1 MLSIQTNPKTI
12 INRTTTNRVIESII
26 IIVEWKNKMV
36 NKHVLA
42 IKSNYYITAET
53 IKKVEKNFLIIITT
67 KKKKLKWKSV
77 SSKSQNEK
85 KTTIIIICQL
95 SWIYKNRQEPKKT
108 KTNTISLLN
117 DNQIKLDQIYKT
129 KNSWSLIIQLKT
141 ISL

>member
-53 IKKVEKNFLIIITT
+53 IKKSRKEFFDNNYN
-67 KKKKLKWKSV
+67 
-77 SSKSQNEK
+77 Q
-85 KTTIIIICQL
+85 
-95 SWIYKNRQEPKKT
+95 KKT
-108 KTNTISLLN
+108 KMKIGIIKITERKKNDHHYYLSIIVNIQESTRTKKDEDKHYLSLLN

-129 KNSWSLIIQLKT
+129 KNSWSLIIQLTT